1 MDPGTA
7 MLISS
12 GLDVLGG
19 MEANRAQVASA
30 REQMRFQERMS
41 STAYQRAMQ
50 DMREAGL
57 NPMLAAK
64 VGAASSPAGA
74 MPAIRNVLGEAVG
87 RMSSAA
93 QAASTPSQ
101 VKLTEE
107 QAIVAKNTGEKIA
120 QETINARTQGEV
132 IAQTARL
139 LKAQID
145 QVGAQT
151 ALSRENIK
159 LIAQQIRKAKA
170 EVIMINI
177 DAQTVKK
184 LDELAA
190 GGNQAMKAFTTL
202 LQVLRMK

>member
-1 MDPGTA
+1 MDPA
-7 MLISS
+7 MLMAITA
-12 GLDVLGG
+12 GLDILGG
-19 MEANRAQVASA
+19 ERANIQQTASA
-30 REQMRFQERMS
+30 REQMQFQERMS

-64 VGAASSPAGA
+64 VGAASTPAGA

-93 QAASTPSQ
+93 QAARTPSQ

-107 QAIVAKNTGEKIA
+107 QTVVAKNTGEKIG
-120 QETINARTQGEV
+120 QEVLNARTQGDV
-132 IAQTARL
+132 IAQTVRL

-145 QVGAQT
+145 QVGVQT

-159 LIAQQIRKAKA
+159 LIAQQIKKTKA
-170 EVIMINI
+170 EAIIMSI
-177 DAQTVKK
+177 DALSTQKI
-184 LDELAA
+184 DELAA
-190 GGNQAMKAFTTL
+190 GGNSAMQL
-202 LQVLRMK
+202 LGLLIRALK